1 MFKVFYYIRQQKGE
15 IVVNFHPALQHWP
28 IKNINLEEYLIYLR
42 IFDKITL
49 TTYIAVEMRTYENSL
64 FIFWTRGPI

>member
-1 MFKVFYYIRQQKGE
+1 MFKVFYYIRQKKGE
-15 IVVNFHPALQHWP
+15 IVVNFHPALQHWL

-49 TTYIAVEMRTYENSL
+49 TTYMAVEMRIYENSL